1 MSKFFHVSF
10 VWVNEIKQPMQLRPI
25 FDLAEDWAVYGVTS
39 YIIYTREDVY
49 TWQGRMMAVIS
60 QGDLFSS
67 ARLRTSSP
75 LAVFSPNPSGIGLTR
90 TELITREG
98 FSLLCRLYHLLAYSI
113 NKLVATFCSGRGDGH
128 GRRAHMFSTFI
139 GTLCVKQQTN
149 LHKLGA
155 LPRGSIPWGCC
166 A

>member
-60 QGDLFSS
+60 QGDLFFICEIADIKSS
-67 ARLRTSSP
+67 
-75 LAVFSPNPSGIGLTR
+75 G
-90 TELITREG
+90 G
-98 FSLLCRLYHLLAYSI
+98 FLPKSVRDWI
-113 NKLVATFCSGRGDGH
+113 NKDRTDYT
-128 GRRAHMFSTFI
+128 RRIFA
-139 GTLCVKQQTN
+139 
-149 LHKLGA
+149 A
-155 LPRGSIPWGCC
+155 LPPIPPVGLFNK
-166 A
+166 